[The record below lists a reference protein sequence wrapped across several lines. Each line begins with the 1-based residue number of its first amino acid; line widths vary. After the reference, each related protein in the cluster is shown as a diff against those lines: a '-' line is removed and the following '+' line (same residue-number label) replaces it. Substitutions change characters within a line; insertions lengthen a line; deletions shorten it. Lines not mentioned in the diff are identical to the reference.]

1 MPDPVNLDLIDL
13 VARHTDFDGTHAT
26 AYPPLTLL
34 RAAET
39 AEPAHIVQEPS
50 LCVIAQGRKR
60 ILFGER
66 MLVYDAEHYLLAS
79 LDLPIAGE
87 VLEASPEQPYL
98 ALRLNLD
105 PSLVAEYVGEGPTS
119 DGGHS
124 LTVDSLDAALRE
136 ALVRL
141 LRLLD
146 DPERLPTL
154 APLVHREILYR
165 LLTGPQGGRLRA
177 VALGKGPSGLVAR
190 AVVTLRRD
198 FDRPLRIAALA
209 RELGVSESG
218 FHHHFKAITALSLLQ
233 FQKRLRLQEARRL
246 ILSAGEDAA
255 GAAFR
260 VGYESPSQFSR
271 EYRRLF
277 GVPPEKDGAPR
288 PTRVQVRDD

>member
-1 MPDPVNLDLIDL
+1 MPDSVSLSLIDL
-13 VARHTDFDGTHAT
+13 VARHAGVDGTHAT

-39 AEPAHIVQEPS
+39 TEPAHIVQEPA

-79 LDLPIAGE
+79 LDLPLAGE
-87 VLEASPEQPYL
+87 VLEASPERPYL
-98 ALRLNLD
+98 ALRLTLE
-105 PSLVAEYVGEGPTS
+105 PALVAEYAGDGPTS

-124 LTVDSLDAALRE
+124 LTVDSLDVFLRE

-146 DPERLPTL
+146 DPERLPVL
-154 APLVHREILYR
+154 APLAHREILYR
-165 LLTGPQGGRLRA
+165 LLTGPQGGRLSA
-177 VALGKGPSGLVAR
+177 ALLGKGPSGLVAR
-190 AVVTLRRD
+190 AVATLRRD
-198 FDRPLRIAALA
+198 FDRPLRIGALA

-218 FHHHFKAITALSLLQ
+218 FHHHFKAITAMSPLQ

-277 GVPPEKDGAPR
+277 GVPPGQDGAAR
-288 PTRVQVRDD
+288 SRQVLVRDD